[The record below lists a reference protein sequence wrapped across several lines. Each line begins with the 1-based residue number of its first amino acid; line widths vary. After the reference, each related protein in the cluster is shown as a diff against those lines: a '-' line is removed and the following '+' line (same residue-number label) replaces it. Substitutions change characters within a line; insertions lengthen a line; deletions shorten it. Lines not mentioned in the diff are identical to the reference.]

1 MRFPHFCVLGST
13 IAPEKRFIAGS
24 FAINVGILVRLAS
37 RWVAGIHMDD
47 ALLRTRR
54 VNKDGIG
61 AIINILG
68 EHYEDEKSVE
78 ETVVEYIQLIEKIKE
93 DGLDAGV
100 SIKLSQFG
108 LMINEEYCRKNVERI
123 LAKVMEYNGF
133 LWIDMEDSRFTD
145 ATIRIYEMCLERYPM
160 VGLAVQTNLKRT
172 EADVRRLV
180 KKGGRIRLCKGA
192 YRENPA
198 ISYPKRRDT
207 TVNYSRILRVLF
219 EEGDNFAVGTHDMD
233 MINESLE
240 LHKTHNR
247 TFEFQML
254 QGVRETTAIELA
266 RKGYRVVEYV
276 PYGPRWLAYF
286 SRRLKERPGNV
297 ITMFR
302 SLVSG

>member
-1 MRFPHFCVLGST
+1 
-13 IAPEKRFIAGS
+13 
-24 FAINVGILVRLAS
+24 
-37 RWVAGIHMDD
+37 MDD
-47 ALLRTRR
+47 ALFRTQRI
-54 VNKDGIG
+54 NKDGIG

-68 EHYEDEKSVE
+68 EHYEDRESVE
-78 ETVVEYIQLIEKIKE
+78 ETVTEYIRLIEKIKE
-93 DGLDAGV
+93 GGLDAGV

-108 LMINEEYCRKNVERI
+108 LMIDEEYCRKNVERI
-123 LAKVMEYNGF
+123 LAKVMEHDGF

-145 ATIRIYEMCLERYPM
+145 ATIRIYEMCLGKYPL

-172 EADVRRLV
+172 EADVRRLI

-192 YRENPA
+192 YRESAA
-198 ISYPKRRDT
+198 ISFPKKRET
-207 TVNYSRILRVLF
+207 TANYSRILKVLF

-233 MINESLE
+233 MINEALE
-240 LHKTHNR
+240 MSKSNKR
-247 TFEFQML
+247 SFEFQML

-266 RKGYRVVEYV
+266 RQGYRVVEYV

-297 ITMFR
+297 VTMFR